1 MSVILSLIR
10 SGLSNESALAS
21 SVRDRRELVQDAEQ
35 ANDEVKL
42 TLTDLEGAL
51 ESCCESLSQV
61 EEKERF
67 LAVRIARYRS
77 LMEERERKMQ
87 SMVEEPNDTHP
98 SEDVENTDSRHD
110 LDALRARH
118 AKDSKC
124 LIEVEKINK
133 DILVE
138 LEKLRRRV
146 EHLEEQRDDVQAKRN
161 ECQDCMLAWGS
172 YELT

>member
-1 MSVILSLIR
+1 MSSL
-10 SGLSNESALAS
+10 
-21 SVRDRRELVQDAEQ
+21 DRLELEQEVAQ
-35 ANDEVKL
+35 ANDEEIKL
-42 TLTDLEGAL
+42 TLTDLEDTL

-67 LAVRIARYRS
+67 LGIRIARYKS
-77 LMEERERKMQ
+77 LMEERELKMQ
-87 SMVEEPNDTHP
+87 SMVEEPTDSHS
-98 SEDVENTDSRHD
+98 SEDVENADSRLD

-118 AKDSKC
+118 AKDSRC
-124 LIEVEKINK
+124 LSEVEKLHK
-133 DILVE
+133 GILAE

-161 ECQDCMLAWGS
+161 ECRDCMLALGS